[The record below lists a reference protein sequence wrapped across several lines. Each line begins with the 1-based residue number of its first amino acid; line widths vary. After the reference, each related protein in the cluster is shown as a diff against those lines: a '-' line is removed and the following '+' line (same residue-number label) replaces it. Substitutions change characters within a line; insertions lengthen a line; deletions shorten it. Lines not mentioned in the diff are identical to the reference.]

1 MATYRNSDEA
11 LFERVRRYIKGLG
24 YYAKPPGGIPAS
36 DLAGWVLP
44 SAVTDKSVGDLGYTK
59 NEGTVTG
66 AKVNNVLIEDE
77 DGVVDIGTV
86 VTDVSGKQDVIDAS
100 HKLSA
105 DLVDDASATHKFVT
119 ASDKTTWSGKQDA
132 LVSGTNIKTIN
143 NESILGSG
151 NITIQGGSSVQS
163 DWNQTDNTADDFIK
177 NKPTI
182 PTESTVSGWGF
193 TKNTGTVTSTNNA
206 VTNIAVVSA
215 LPASPDANTLY
226 LITGS

>member
-1 MATYRNSDEA
+1 MSTCTSLEVLIYINFGLCKKCMSMATYRNSDEA
-11 LFERVRRYIKGLG
+11 LMERVRRYIKGLG

-100 HKLSA
+100 HKLNA

-119 ASDKTTWSGKQDA
+119 ASDKTTWNGKQDA

-151 NITIQGGSSVQS
+151 DITIQGG
-163 DWNQTDNTADDFIK
+163 D
-177 NKPTI
+177 
-182 PTESTVSGWGF
+182 VSG
-193 TKNTGTVTSTNNA
+193 KEDKSNKVTSLSSSSTD
-206 VTNIAVVSA
+206 TEYPSA
-215 LPASPDANTLY
+215 KCVYDLVGDIETL
-226 LITGS
+226 LAAI

>member
-1 MATYRNSDEA
+1 MATYRNTNPEGD
-11 LFERVRRYIKGLG
+11 LFEKVKRYIGGLG
-24 YYAKPPGGIPAS
+24 LYTKPAGGIPAS

-66 AKVNNVLIEDE
+66 AKVNNVMIEDE
-77 DGVVDIGTV
+77 DGVIDIGTV

-105 DLVDDASATHKFVT
+105 DLVDDSSATHKFVT

-163 DWNQTDNTADDFIK
+163 DWNQTDSTADDYIK

-182 PTESTVSGWGF
+182 PDVSNMEV
-193 TKNTGTVTSTNNA
+193 TTHKVTSL
-206 VTNIAVVSA
+206 SA
-215 LPASPDANTLY
+215 SSTDTEYPSAKCVFDLVGDIETL
-226 LITGS
+226 LAAI